1 VTLKVV
7 AEGWQVELFIW
18 SLTHAATYL
27 VVHVWISSG
36 WPIDAAA
43 ARS

>member
-27 VVHVWISSG
+27 VGSCLDFLRLADRCG
-36 WPIDAAA
+36 
-43 ARS
+43 RC